1 MMIRWISP
9 REATSAFALLMAVV
23 AAVVLTPSAA
33 QAAPVGQVAPA
44 ARAPYCG
51 ITWGSLDKT
60 ATAPVGSG
68 ESTVRNVRAGQHT
81 CYDRLVVDLSGKAR
95 TATLRYVANVSMD
108 GSGDLV
114 PLRGGAKLQLVVQAP
129 AYDENGHPTYV
140 PADQRELVAV
150 TGFRTFRQVAWAGSF
165 EGQTTIGL
173 GVRARLP
180 MRVFLVSG
188 PGDGSRVVLDVA
200 HAW

>member
-9 REATSAFALLMAVV
+9 RGATSVLALLMAVV
-23 AAVVLTPSAA
+23 AAVALTPAAA
-33 QAAPVGQVAPA
+33 QAAPAG
-44 ARAPYCG
+44 RAPYCG

-68 ESTVRNVRAGQHT
+68 ESTVRNVRAGAHT

-95 TATLRYVANVSMD
+95 TATLRYVPNVYMD
-108 GSGDLV
+108 GSGELV

-129 AYDENGHPTYV
+129 AYDENGHATYV
-140 PADQRELVAV
+140 PADPRELVKV

-188 PGDGSRVVLDVA
+188 PGNGSRVVLDVA
-200 HAW
+200 HSW